1 MKYRRIIAA
10 VLVAATLFT
19 GATALAA
26 GTAADPLVTKSY
38 LETVFSTPLKE
49 YINTAVLGVQASL
62 QSKIDGLQTAADDY
76 ARKQVAAV
84 YADNLSDAVLQR
96 VQELMAGTTQT
107 TLTAGMTQRTLKKG
121 DQITGPAGASFMFV
135 SGMGKLIGPAGSDII
150 NITAGGTRKP
160 GAEIR
165 AGILYMITA
174 DNGSGIEITS
184 DTAVV
189 LVKDGAR
196 AGYEAQYLN
205 YARALEVLGIFRGS
219 DKGFELERA
228 PSRVEALIMLIR
240 LLGEETDAQMGDAVS
255 PFNDLNIWEGG
266 KYYIAYAYRMR
277 YTNGTSPTT
286 FSPNLTNTL
295 EQYLTFVLR
304 ALGYQD
310 GVDFAWNTTSRDLAV
325 QLGLLEQAE
334 LSAIDRD
341 GFKRDHV
348 ALISFRALA
357 CQLKDGSGMLVNRL
371 ISDGIITWEQVEAAS
386 SLIG

>member
-10 VLVAATLFT
+10 ILVAATLFT

-84 YADNLSDAVLQR
+84 YADNLSEAVLQR

-135 SGMGKLIGPAGSDII
+135 SGMGKLIGPSGSDII
-150 NITAGGTRKP
+150 NITAGSTRKP

-165 AGILYMITA
+165 TGILYMITA

-310 GVDFAWNTTSRDLAV
+310 GVDFTWNTTSRDLAV